1 MAVTAPLTGSRTAPA
16 PAPRFAL
23 PAARGRALA
32 ALGAGGALLIAIGV
46 ALTLT
51 SDHATDPAAEA
62 LTGGLLMA
70 TWIGTG
76 LFAWSRRPH
85 NRIGPLMVAT
95 GYTAF
100 LGALGGSS
108 DPVVSALGAA
118 LTSAFLA
125 PAVHMLLAFPSG
137 RVETR
142 AQRRLLA
149 AAYAVLV
156 PAPVVFVL
164 FTRDLELAPGRPEN
178 GLLIADVPVL
188 VRVVEAA
195 AALAGIVVIVGVAV
209 VLVRRW
215 RAAAARE
222 RRALTPVLMTGL
234 ALIGLLAVLLAVQ
247 GRVED
252 RVADAVALGAVA
264 ALAAV
269 PFAFLL
275 GLVRS
280 RSWRTGAVTELV
292 EVLGEAPA
300 RGALRDAL
308 ADALGD
314 PSLELAFWLPDDRRY
329 VDADGRDVRLP
340 AGGDG
345 RVATEVER
353 DGRRVGALVH
363 DPALCDEPE
372 LVRAVGAA
380 AALALLN
387 ERLDAELRAR
397 VEELRRSRQR
407 IVEAGMAERRR
418 LERDLHDGAQQ
429 RLVALALQLG
439 LAGAQLAP
447 GPENDT
453 ARQLLGTAR
462 DEARA
467 ALEDLRE
474 LARGI
479 HPAVLTD
486 RGLGA
491 AVEALADRSPV
502 PVEVVS
508 VPGERLPAVVEAAAY
523 FVVAEALTNVAK
535 YAGATHAEVRL
546 AHEHGFALVEV
557 RDDGA
562 GGADPSAGSGL
573 RGLADRLAALD
584 GRLDID
590 SPPGR
595 GTAVRARIPC

>member
-1 MAVTAPLTGSRTAPA
+1 VAVTAPLTGSRSAPS

-32 ALGAGGALLIAIGV
+32 ALGAGGALLIAVGV

-51 SDHATDPAAEA
+51 SDHAADPAAEA

-85 NRIGPLMVAT
+85 NGIGPLMVAT

-156 PAPVVFVL
+156 PAPVLIVL
-164 FTRDLELAPGRPEN
+164 FSRDLGLAPGRPEN
-178 GLLIADVPVL
+178 GLLIADAPVL
-188 VRVVEAA
+188 VGVVEAA
-195 AALAGIVVIVGVAV
+195 AAITGVVLIAGVAV

-252 RVADAVALGAVA
+252 RRRRRRRVGAVA

-340 AGGDG
+340 AGGG
-345 RVATEVER
+345 TAASRRRSSAT
-353 DGRRVGALVH
+353 
-363 DPALCDEPE
+363 
-372 LVRAVGAA
+372 GAA
-380 AALALLN
+380 S
-387 ERLDAELRAR
+387 AR
-397 VEELRRSRQR
+397 SSTTPRCATSPSSCAPSAPPRRSRCSTS
-407 IVEAGMAERRR
+407 ASTPSCG
-418 LERDLHDGAQQ
+418 
-429 RLVALALQLG
+429 
-439 LAGAQLAP
+439 P
-447 GPENDT
+447 GS
-453 ARQLLGTAR
+453 RSCG
-462 DEARA
+462 ARA
-467 ALEDLRE
+467 SASSRR
-474 LARGI
+474 AW
-479 HPAVLTD
+479 
-486 RGLGA
+486 
-491 AVEALADRSPV
+491 
-502 PVEVVS
+502 
-508 VPGERLPAVVEAAAY
+508 
-523 FVVAEALTNVAK
+523 
-535 YAGATHAEVRL
+535 
-546 AHEHGFALVEV
+546 
-557 RDDGA
+557 
-562 GGADPSAGSGL
+562 PSAGAWSATCTTAPSSASSRSPSSSGSPRRSSR
-573 RGLADRLAALD
+573 RGRRTTRPGSSWARP
-584 GRLDID
+584 GTR
-590 SPPGR
+590 PGR
-595 GTAVRARIPC
+595 RWRTCASSLAGSTRRS